1 MNINQIVNVPFL
13 RTSRKFPEDAPT
25 LTREIEKTYI
35 DIANSVNVR
44 SIGIFPTNKPA
55 PDGEYWFIDAQK
67 QQGFR
72 QIYPVVAANFVGGT
86 ATIPHGINTDLIFT
100 FTHIYGTFTDGTNW
114 YPIPFTATTTPV
126 ANFQVQIYVTPG
138 NSLLPT
144 PTYGNIMISIGS
156 SVTFD
161 YGYVVLEWICQ
172 I

>member
-1 MNINQIVNVPFL
+1 MNINQVVNVPFL
-13 RTSRKFPEDAPT
+13 RTSRKFPEDAAT

-55 PDGEYWFIDAQK
+55 PNGQYWFIDAQK

-72 QIYPVVAANFVGGT
+72 QIYPFVLADFVANV
-86 ATIPHGINTDLIFT
+86 ATIPHGINTDLINN

-114 YPIPFTATTTPV
+114 YPLPFVNITSLADQV
-126 ANFQVQIYVTPG
+126 AIVVTPG

-144 PTYGNIMISIGS
+144 PTFGDIVITKGAG
-156 SVTFD
+156 VTLTS
-161 YGYVVLEWICQ
+161 GLCVLEWITNV
-172 I
+172 